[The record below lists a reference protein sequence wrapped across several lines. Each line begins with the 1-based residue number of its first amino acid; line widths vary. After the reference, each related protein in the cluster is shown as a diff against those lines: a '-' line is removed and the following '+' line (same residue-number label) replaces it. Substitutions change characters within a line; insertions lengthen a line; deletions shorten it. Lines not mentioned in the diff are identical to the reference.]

1 MHLYGFGVQKSRV
14 KKERRTNREWC
25 GKGEKYEKEII
36 YMNPL
41 NTEVSYTE
49 SANTTLSNA

>member
-1 MHLYGFGVQKSRV
+1 MHLYGCGVQKSRV
-14 KKERRTNREWC
+14 KKERRTNSEWC